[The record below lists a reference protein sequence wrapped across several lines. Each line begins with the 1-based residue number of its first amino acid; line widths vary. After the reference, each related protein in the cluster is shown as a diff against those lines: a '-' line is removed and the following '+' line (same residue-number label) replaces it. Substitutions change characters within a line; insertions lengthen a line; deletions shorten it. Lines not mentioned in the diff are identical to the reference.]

1 MSDDSQIEQ
10 VVSHLVR
17 SHFEIEDA
25 IDQIVWLRNGDEQEI
40 HLIEVNRNTFP
51 TGSVEVFYFAP
62 SPDVPFPVRVA
73 DVTPQEWEQ
82 VQNGQIHLPGDWTL
96 ERASIFQRLG
106 Q

>member
-1 MSDDSQIEQ
+1 MSDESQIEQ

-17 SHFEIEDA
+17 SHFEIEEA

-40 HLIEVNRNTFP
+40 HLIEVNRNTLP

-73 DVTPQEWEQ
+73 DVTSQEWEQ
-82 VQNGQIHLPGDWTL
+82 VQNGQIPLPGGWTL

-106 Q
+106 R

>member
-1 MSDDSQIEQ
+1 MSDESQIEK

-17 SHFEIEDA
+17 SHFEIEEA
-25 IDQIVWLRNGDEQEI
+25 IDQIVWLKDGDEQEI

-73 DVTPQEWEQ
+73 DVTPQE
-82 VQNGQIHLPGDWTL
+82 
-96 ERASIFQRLG
+96 
-106 Q
+106 